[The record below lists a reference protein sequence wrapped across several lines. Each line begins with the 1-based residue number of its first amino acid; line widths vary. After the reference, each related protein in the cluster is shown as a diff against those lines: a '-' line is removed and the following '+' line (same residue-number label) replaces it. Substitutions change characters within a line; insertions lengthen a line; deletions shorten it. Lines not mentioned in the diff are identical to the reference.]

1 MGGKKSAISQVRP
14 WSVGNCLNAHCRRQV
29 GTAPKTDVVRE
40 ENMKALVLSGGKG
53 TRLYPLTYTSAKQ
66 LIPVANKPVLFR
78 VLSAIV
84 EADITDIGIVVGDT
98 AEEVQNAVGDGTRWG
113 AQVTYIPQEAPLGLA
128 HAVKIAQDFLGEE
141 RFVMFLGDNIIEG
154 GITALVKQF
163 KSSEYN
169 CQIVLT
175 KVPNPQ
181 QYGVAELEDGRIVRL
196 VEKPREPKS
205 DLALVG
211 IYMFDHHVLEA
222 VNAIRPSWRGELEIT
237 DAIQHLIDK
246 GYKVYPYIHE
256 GWWIDT
262 GAPGDM
268 LDANSLVLDELVP
281 QIEGYVDRDSRLN
294 GKVVIERG
302 AEIINSV
309 IRGPAIIGQ
318 ESRIVNSY
326 IGPFTSIYHHV
337 LIQGSE
343 IEHSIVLEHSKIIDI
358 DQRIED
364 SLIGRNVEIT
374 RSPLKPKAYKM
385 TLGDHSKV
393 GIM

>member
-1 MGGKKSAISQVRP
+1 
-14 WSVGNCLNAHCRRQV
+14 
-29 GTAPKTDVVRE
+29 
-40 ENMKALVLSGGKG
+40 MKALVLSGGKG

-78 VLSAIV
+78 VIEAIV
-84 EADITDIGIVVGDT
+84 KAGITDIGIIVGDT
-98 AEEVQNAVGDGTRWG
+98 AEEVKNAVEDGSRWG

-128 HAVKIAQDFLGEE
+128 HAVKIAQDFLGDE
-141 RFVMFLGDNIIEG
+141 RFVMFLGDNVIEG
-154 GITALVKQF
+154 GIASLVRQF
-163 KSSEYN
+163 EESDYN

-175 KVPNPQ
+175 HVEHPE
-181 QYGVAELEDGRIVRL
+181 QYGVAELKDGRIVRL
-196 VEKPREPKS
+196 VEKPRQPPS
-205 DLALVG
+205 NLALVG
-211 IYMFDHHVLEA
+211 IYMFDCKVFEA
-222 VNAIRPSWRGELEIT
+222 VNNIRPSWRGELEIT
-237 DAIQHLIDK
+237 DAIQYLVDK

-262 GAPGDM
+262 GAPGDI
-268 LDANSLVLDELVP
+268 LEANSLILYELEP
-281 QIEGYVDRDSRLN
+281 CIEGYVDRDSQVN
-294 GKVVIERG
+294 GRVVVEKG

-309 IRGPAIIGQ
+309 IRGPAIIGE

-337 LIQGSE
+337 LIQDSE
-343 IEHSIVLEHSKIIDI
+343 IEHSIVLENSRIIDI

-385 TLGDHSKV
+385 TLGDNSKV
-393 GIM
+393 GII